1 MIGNDFEQEII
12 ALFDAIKTGY
22 TINQIST
29 KLNKAYPYVNKKV
42 NEFIEEG
49 IFRKLVVGKSYLC
62 SLNLT
67 NEKATVLLTIHEI
80 RKKESFIRK
89 EKSYNYFLDNL
100 NKLKQTVPISS
111 VLIQDKAIH
120 IILDSIEDKN
130 LLKKHL
136 AEFREFDFE
145 LHDKKSYQKYFL
157 EHPEA
162 IQRRIILAGCER
174 YFEMISEVADRL
186 PIEVSKT

>member
-12 ALFDAIKTGY
+12 ALFNAIKTAY

-42 NEFIEEG
+42 NEFIEDG
-49 IFRKLVVGKSYLC
+49 IFKKLVVGKSYLC
-62 SLNLT
+62 SINLA
-67 NEKATVLLTIHEI
+67 NEKAIVLLTIHEI

-100 NKLKQTVPISS
+100 NKLWKTVPISS
-111 VLIQDKAIH
+111 VLIHDKSIH

-157 EHPEA
+157 EHPELVHK
-162 IQRRIILAGCER
+162 RIILKGYER
-174 YFEMISEVADRL
+174 YFETIAEIMDRL